1 MSTRDATPSKTP
13 LSSPSTPSLT
23 SAEAPRGVVEV
34 EKTRKATV
42 FKGPDGALLEL
53 PADWS
58 LLPPGDPALTRRV
71 KAAGACWSLSE
82 RRGRKV
88 FSQGILAP
96 TARIERLKRELEVE
110 RANPAY
116 QKKLDA
122 GRERRRAEEA
132 EYARDF
138 AEEVRA
144 FLAFSKTF
152 EAEERTLARR
162 VADHATPVG
171 SGTVAR
177 TERIPIEER
186 AEAAVIAW
194 LRHQTTAYDDMTI
207 PRVKGLR
214 REVRRM
220 LADRSRKVL
229 AAHRVAAAHAPAGC
243 ALCTALAA
251 PAPAAPSTRAAKTA
265 ELAHRLDT
273 LVATRIARKSDASSE
288 VAPRTDPVQGPARA
302 STVRSPLAPAPT
314 PSAAP
319 RVRRWTDS

>member
-1 MSTRDATPSKTP
+1 MSNRDAIAPTPP
-13 LSSPSTPSLT
+13 IPPIQ
-23 SAEAPRGVVEV
+23 PNGGVVEV
-34 EKTRKATV
+34 TKTRKPTV
-42 FKGPDGALLEL
+42 FTDDVGALLEL
-53 PADWS
+53 PSDWS

-71 KAAGACWSLSE
+71 KAAGTCWSLSE

-88 FSQGILAP
+88 FSQGLLAP
-96 TARIERLKRELEVE
+96 TARIERLKHELEVE

-122 GRERRRAEEA
+122 GRERRKVEEA

-138 AEEVRA
+138 ADEVRA

-152 EAEERTLARR
+152 EAEGRALGRR

-194 LRHQTTAYDDMTI
+194 LRHQTTTYDDMTI
-207 PRVKGLR
+207 PRVQGLR

-220 LADRSRKVL
+220 LADRSRKLLASHRVL
-229 AAHRVAAAHAPAGC
+229 ASHPAAGC
-243 ALCTALAA
+243 SLCTALAA
-251 PAPAAPSTRAAKTA
+251 PAPVLVSKKDAATAALT
-265 ELAHRLDT
+265 D
-273 LVATRIARKSDASSE
+273 LVKSRIAQRPAASPGGSSRSTLAAVGA
-288 VAPRTDPVQGPARA
+288 VAMPPQAGPVTKPFGVGAP
-302 STVRSPLAPAPT
+302 VPAPAP
-314 PSAAP
+314 
-319 RVRRWTDS
+319 RGRRWTDS

>member
-1 MSTRDATPSKTP
+1 M
-13 LSSPSTPSLT
+13 
-23 SAEAPRGVVEV
+23 VEV
-34 EKTRKATV
+34 EKTRKASV
-42 FKGPDGALLEL
+42 FKGPDGTLLEL

-71 KAAGACWSLSE
+71 KAAGLCWSLSE

-88 FSQGILAP
+88 FSQGLLAP

-132 EYARDF
+132 DYARDF
-138 AEEVRA
+138 AGEVRG

-152 EAEERTLARR
+152 EAEEKALARR

-194 LRHQTTAYDDMTI
+194 LRHQTTTYDDMTI

-229 AAHRVAAAHAPAGC
+229 AAHRVAAGHPATGC

-251 PAPAAPSTRAAKTA
+251 PAPAASPTKATKTA
-265 ELAHRLDT
+265 ELTGRLDT
-273 LVATRIARKSDASSE
+273 LVATRMARSPA
-288 VAPRTDPVQGPARA
+288 ATNAATPRTGAPSANPVEPPARGA
-302 STVRSPLAPAPT
+302 AARPLPAPAPT
-314 PSAAP
+314 SVPAP